1 MGFTLSFCPYQSCTA
16 NSLTFNLLFMERYTA
31 NLKLPAILSLH
42 TVPGCSKRDEDR
54 MVTREIFLHT
64 GTGGVVEIFRSSKY
78 IIGEEYTQM
87 PFCEKS
93 PGSELYHYTAVLL
106 NTPQSIS
113 AENGLKAMEE
123 VAKWY
128 NNLNYEL
135 TGITSLEW
143 CDCPKWIQEQ

>member
-1 MGFTLSFCPYQSCTA
+1 
-16 NSLTFNLLFMERYTA
+16 MERYTV

-54 MVTREIFLHT
+54 MITREIFLHT

-93 PGSELYHYTAVLL
+93 PDSGLYYYTAVLL
-106 NTPQSIS
+106 NRAHSIS
-113 AENGLKAMEE
+113 AENGLKAMQE

-128 NNLNYEL
+128 TKLSNEIES
-135 TGITSLEW
+135 ITSLEW
-143 CDCPKWIQEQ
+143 VDYPEGCK

>member
-1 MGFTLSFCPYQSCTA
+1 
-16 NSLTFNLLFMERYTA
+16 MERYTA
-31 NLKLPAILSLH
+31 NLKLPKIMSIHA
-42 TVPGCSKRDEDR
+42 VPECSKSEEER
-54 MVTREIFLHT
+54 MMTREIFLHT
-64 GTGGVVEIFRSSKY
+64 PTGSVVEIFRSSKY

-128 NNLNYEL
+128 TNLNYEL
-135 TGITSLEW
+135 TDITSLEW
-143 CDCPKWIQEQ
+143 CDCPKWIQEL